1 MTSMKG
7 NGRTVFTEVTMN
19 GQILHRALVAV
30 FFAAL
35 AGTATAQ
42 AMAAMSADDASD
54 AKSSPTRAGGDTTP
68 PPAPAD
74 AKSDTSDTSSK
85 AMESSKDAKPAQHA
99 QAKSR
104 STMEKKSAHHAAK
117 SMGDQSANPDEKAFR
132 QALRGCATQ
141 QEQSQRDSCLD
152 EAIEKFQRNT

>member
-1 MTSMKG
+1 
-7 NGRTVFTEVTMN
+7 MN

-42 AMAAMSADDASD
+42 AMAAMAADDPSETKA
-54 AKSSPTRAGGDTTP
+54 SPTRAGGDTTP

-74 AKSDTSDTSSK
+74 AKSDKSDSSAKATESSSK
-85 AMESSKDAKPAQHA
+85 EAKPAQHA
-99 QAKSR
+99 MAKSK
-104 STMEKKSAHHAAK
+104 STMEKKSAHHVDK
-117 SMGDQSANPDEKAFR
+117 SMDQPTSPDEKAFR

-141 QEQSQRDSCLD
+141 QDQSQRDSCLD

>member
-1 MTSMKG
+1 
-7 NGRTVFTEVTMN
+7 MN

-42 AMAAMSADDASD
+42 AMAAMAADDPSD
-54 AKSSPTRAGGDTTP
+54 TKSSPTRAGGDTTP

-74 AKSDTSDTSSK
+74 AKSDKSDSSAKATESSSK
-85 AMESSKDAKPAQHA
+85 GAKPAQHA
-99 QAKSR
+99 MAKSK
-104 STMEKKSAHHAAK
+104 STTEKKSAHHVAK
-117 SMGDQSANPDEKAFR
+117 SMDQSTSPDEKAFR

-141 QEQSQRDSCLD
+141 QDQSQRDSCLD